1 MVPSSGRARRAATW
15 HGPHLR
21 GGHVAE
27 PPNQPKGAIARDL
40 TRVLGDPHILR
51 RTLDLDAPHRFA
63 ILSDQ
68 HKGARDRAD
77 AFPQC
82 EAAYTAAVTHYR
94 DRGFTLVLLGDVEE
108 LWEQGFAEV
117 ARAYVNVLRLEA
129 SFGPDRYV
137 RIFGN
142 HDDDWQNPT
151 RVTHHLAPFVP
162 VAEAHEGL
170 RLDVTQGAEAVG
182 TMLLVHGHQGTLFSQ
197 RLRVVSRA
205 VLRVWRRIQTA
216 LGVRVRTP
224 ATDPCLRGEHDRAM
238 YEWAAA
244 QPRLVLIAG
253 HTHRPVWSSQTHL
266 QKLEAELA
274 TLIAAGDDGTAEFQ
288 ERVENLQLGSA
299 KLALESPPCHDTP
312 KTGPAYFNTG
322 CCIYDDGDITGIE
335 LEDALLRLV
344 KWTVRGPGS
353 RVVFEE
359 ESLRSIFARLTT
371 Q

>member
-1 MVPSSGRARRAATW
+1 
-15 HGPHLR
+15 
-21 GGHVAE
+21 VAE
-27 PPNQPKGAIARDL
+27 PHNQPGGAIARDL
-40 TRVLGDPHILR
+40 TRVLADARILR

-68 HKGARDRAD
+68 HKGARDKAD
-77 AFPQC
+77 AFRQC
-82 EAAYTAAVTHYR
+82 EAAYTAALTHYR
-94 DRGFTLVLLGDVEE
+94 DRGHTLILLGDVEE
-108 LWEQGFAEV
+108 LWEQGFGEV
-117 ARAYVNVLRLEA
+117 ARAYIDLLRLEA

-151 RVTHHLAPFVP
+151 RVARQLAPFVP
-162 VAEAHEGL
+162 VAAAHEGL
-170 RLDVTQGAEAVG
+170 RFDVAQGGEAVG
-182 TMLLVHGHQGTLFSQ
+182 TVLLVHGHQGTLFSQ
-197 RLRVVSRA
+197 RLRVLSRA
-205 VLRVWRRIQTA
+205 VLRVWRRIQTL
-216 LGVRVRTP
+216 LGVPVRTP

-253 HTHRPVWSSQTHL
+253 HTHRPVWSSRTHL

-274 TLIAAGDDGTAEFQ
+274 ARLTAGEAGDSDTVQG
-288 ERVENLQLGSA
+288 LQLAIA
-299 KLALESPPCHDTP
+299 KLALESPPCRDTP
-312 KTGPAYFNTG
+312 KAGPAYFNTG
-322 CCIYDDGDITGIE
+322 CCIFDDGDITGLE
-335 LEDALLRLV
+335 LEDGILRLV
-344 KWTVRGPGS
+344 KWPAGGAAP

>member
-1 MVPSSGRARRAATW
+1 VPASPRRLD
-15 HGPHLR
+15 PH
-21 GGHVAE
+21 
-27 PPNQPKGAIARDL
+27 IARDL
-40 TRVLGDPHILR
+40 TRVLDDPRTPR
-51 RTLDLDAPHRFA
+51 RRLDLDAPHRFV
-63 ILSDQ
+63 IVSDQ
-68 HKGARDRAD
+68 HKGARDKAD

-82 EAAYTAAVTHYR
+82 EVAYTAALTHYR
-94 DRGFTLVLLGDVEE
+94 DHGFTLVLLGDVEE

-117 ARAYVNVLRLEA
+117 ARQYIDLLRLEA

-151 RVTHHLAPFVP
+151 RVTRHLTPFVP

-170 RLDVTQGAEAVG
+170 RLEVTQGGESLG
-182 TMLLVHGHQGTLFSQ
+182 TLLLVHGHQGTLFSQ

-216 LGVRVRTP
+216 LGVRIRTP
-224 ATDPCLRGEHDRAM
+224 ATDPCLRGDHDRAM

-274 TLIAAGDDGTAEFQ
+274 ALLAAGDDGAPDFP
-288 ERVENLQLGSA
+288 ERVEDLQIAIAS
-299 KLALESPPCHDTP
+299 LALASPPCHDTP
-312 KTGPAYFNTG
+312 KAGPAYFNTG
-322 CCIYDDGDITGIE
+322 CCIFDDGDITGLE

-344 KWTVRGPGS
+344 KWTARGPGS

-359 ESLRSIFARLTT
+359 ESLRSILARLTT